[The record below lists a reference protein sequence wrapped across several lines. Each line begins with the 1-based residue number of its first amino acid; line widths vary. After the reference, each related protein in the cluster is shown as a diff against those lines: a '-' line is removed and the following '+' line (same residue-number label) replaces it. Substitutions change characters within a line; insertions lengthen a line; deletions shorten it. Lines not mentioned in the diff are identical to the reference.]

1 MSLEKKD
8 VINIAHLARLAIKE
22 EDIPQY
28 ERNLSNIL
36 GLVEQMNAID
46 TSQVEPMA
54 HPMDAHQRLRAD
66 TVTEIDQRELFQ
78 SIAPATENGLYL
90 VPKVI
95 E

>member
-54 HPMDAHQRLRAD
+54 HPLDARQRLRAD
-66 TVTEIDQRELFQ
+66 TVTETDQREQFQ